1 MDPKII
7 AGIVVALIIFGALLW
22 KFVFKTPG
30 GEPEISVDE
39 PTPITGPTPADPI
52 DDAIIGEGE
61 TVPEEETT
69 ELDTA
74 PATDEAEEEA
84 AQQEDAQEEP
94 EGYRIQ

>member
-1 MDPKII
+1 M
-7 AGIVVALIIFGALLW
+7 
-22 KFVFKTPG
+22 
-30 GEPEISVDE
+30 
-39 PTPITGPTPADPI
+39 
-52 DDAIIGEGE
+52 GEGE

-84 AQQEDAQEEP
+84 TQQEDAQEEP